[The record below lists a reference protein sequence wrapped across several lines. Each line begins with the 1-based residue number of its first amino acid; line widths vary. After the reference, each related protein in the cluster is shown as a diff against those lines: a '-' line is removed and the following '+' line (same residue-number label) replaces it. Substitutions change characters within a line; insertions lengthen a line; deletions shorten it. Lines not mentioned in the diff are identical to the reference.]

1 MRHLT
6 WRMGRNEQ
14 TIEKTLNNQLQKK
27 KNIGNKVHETKTKIK
42 IT

>member
-14 TIEKTLNNQLQKK
+14 TIEKTLNNQLQQKK
-27 KNIGNKVHETKTKIK
+27 IGNKVHETKTKIK